1 MAMRVLLPSSAPLLT
16 ITLCFLQPLSQNHP
30 SGIQPHTQLHVPE
43 GLSLAATSLLTELL
57 QYNPKQRL
65 GSGGDGMAK
74 LKSHSFFS
82 TVLWNKLV
90 G

>member
-1 MAMRVLLPSSAPLLT
+1 MGLEVGERQGPAGYLFQCP
-16 ITLCFLQPLSQNHP
+16 
-30 SGIQPHTQLHVPE
+30 HVPIL
-43 GLSLAATSLLTELL
+43 LSHCFSLQLL

-65 GSGGDGMAK
+65 GSGGGGITK

-82 TVLWNKLV
+82 TVPWNKLV